1 MFTPTINVTPKITAM
16 IVKEFRSF
24 RLGMFLKAI
33 EVKDKDLPLPPL
45 PTYNMG
51 NFSVMKREVLLYI
64 KVKYLDCA

>member
-51 NFSVMKREVLLYI
+51 NFS
-64 KVKYLDCA
+64 